1 MILVSGYLIR
11 ILYGSVITDIPV
23 SSWLYLTV
31 MAFSFY
37 MGLGKRRGEIV
48 NSEKNTREVLKYYNK
63 DFLDK
68 NMYMTL
74 GLGIV
79 FYSLWCVNSGTI
91 AIYSNKIVFT
101 IPLVIVICMKY
112 SLTVEGD
119 SDGDPISVIL
129 KDKWLMMLGALYG
142 AVIISLLYIFK

>member
-1 MILVSGYLIR
+1 
-11 ILYGSVITDIPV
+11 
-23 SSWLYLTV
+23 
-31 MAFSFY
+31 
-37 MGLGKRRGEIV
+37 
-48 NSEKNTREVLKYYNK
+48 
-63 DFLDK
+63 
-68 NMYMTL
+68 MTL

-129 KDKWLMMLGALYG
+129 KDKWLMMLGVLYG